1 MVAHVNFRRD
11 LPPTDGLRSRKKAQT
26 RLAIEEAA
34 SALFAEQGYE
44 ATTVEQISERA
55 EISHMTF
62 FRYFPSK
69 AHVIILGRDNAQ
81 LPSLQREIVSRPHTE
96 SDMLALQRAIQ
107 LVWVPAIDPD
117 RTIGTAR
124 AVAES
129 VSLRGL
135 YAEMNRE
142 WARAIAEALAVR
154 RGLDAA
160 DESCKVIA
168 RTAIGVLGAT
178 VEAWVANG
186 CRDALGDAAQR
197 NFQALA
203 LAFEPRASAVRRR
216 AVKARRAE

>member
-11 LPPTDGLRSRKKAQT
+11 QQPAEGLRSRKKART
-26 RLAIEEAA
+26 RQAIEEAA

-44 ATTVEQISERA
+44 ATTVEQISEQA
-55 EISHMTF
+55 EVSHMTF

-81 LPSLQREIVSRPHTE
+81 LPILQKEIVGRPQTE

-117 RTIGTAR
+117 RTISTAR

-129 VSLRGL
+129 AALRGL
-135 YAEMNRE
+135 YEDMNRE
-142 WARAIAEALAVR
+142 WARAIAEALAMR
-154 RGLDAA
+154 RGLDAV

-168 RTAIGVLGAT
+168 RTAIGVLGAS
-178 VEAWVANG
+178 VEAWVAKA
-186 CRDALGDAAQR
+186 CRDSLGDAVRR
-197 NFQALA
+197 NFQALG
-203 LAFEPRASAVRRR
+203 LAFEPPLHHRP
-216 AVKARRAE
+216 